1 MAGAGRAVGARRRA
15 RLDVYDALSAAL
27 VLHPLR
33 HRERLPGRLRPGGHD
48 HPGGDPRERL
58 ARGDGPDARLRGGGR
73 HRHRGVD
80 VETRVL
86 GCPSHRPR
94 AGLDRPDRLDSDR
107 HRRLRHRQPDCD
119 LRGLHGGV
127 LPPDPFDCGGGPIR
141 RSQADQVRA
150 QLRRLEEA
158 DLGPRHLPGGAAAGL
173 HDAAHQLLRRVDGGA
188 RRRDGGPEERR
199 RHDRDPRAR
208 DVQPEPHHAR
218 HLHHRRHRLRGG
230 CPAPADPAQGSLVET
245 RMSSLVVSGVSKT
258 WIGAKGL
265 SVEAIRDASLRVAS
279 GEFVAILGPSGCGKS
294 TLLELCAGLEKTTSG
309 EIRIDG
315 EPVDGPNPKAVMVFQ
330 EHALFPW
337 LDVEANVGF
346 GLRMRGIRDFTQVKE
361 VLERVRLVKFA
372 RHYPH
377 QLSGGMKQRV
387 AIARA
392 LVGNPEF
399 ILMDEPF
406 AALDFQTRVLMQQFL
421 LEVWGGFRST
431 ILFVTHQIDE
441 AILLADRV
449 VVMSAAPGRVLEE
462 VTIALPRPRSM
473 TDPNFNAYRVR
484 LTSHMER
491 EVTREMQELE
501 VMRAAEVL

>member
-1 MAGAGRAVGARRRA
+1 
-15 RLDVYDALSAAL
+15 
-27 VLHPLR
+27 
-33 HRERLPGRLRPGGHD
+33 
-48 HPGGDPRERL
+48 
-58 ARGDGPDARLRGGGR
+58 
-73 HRHRGVD
+73 
-80 VETRVL
+80 
-86 GCPSHRPR
+86 
-94 AGLDRPDRLDSDR
+94 
-107 HRRLRHRQPDCD
+107 
-119 LRGLHGGV
+119 
-127 LPPDPFDCGGGPIR
+127 
-141 RSQADQVRA
+141 
-150 QLRRLEEA
+150 
-158 DLGPRHLPGGAAAGL
+158 
-173 HDAAHQLLRRVDGGA
+173 
-188 RRRDGGPEERR
+188 
-199 RHDRDPRAR
+199 
-208 DVQPEPHHAR
+208 
-218 HLHHRRHRLRGG
+218 
-230 CPAPADPAQGSLVET
+230 
-245 RMSSLVVSGVSKT
+245 MSSLVVNKVSKT

-265 SVEAIRDASLRVAS
+265 SVEAIRDASLRVSS

-294 TLLELCAGLEKTTSG
+294 TLLELCAGLERPTQG

-315 EPVDGPNPKAVMVFQ
+315 EPVNGPNAKAVMVFQ
-330 EHALFPW
+330 EHSLFPW

-346 GLRMRGIRDFTQVKE
+346 GLKMRNTRDFTQAKE

-392 LVGNPEF
+392 LVGSPEF

-431 ILFVTHQIDE
+431 ILFVTHHIDE

-473 TDPNFNAYRVR
+473 TDPAFNGYRVR

-491 EVTREMQELE
+491 EV
-501 VMRAAEVL
+501 MRAAEVL